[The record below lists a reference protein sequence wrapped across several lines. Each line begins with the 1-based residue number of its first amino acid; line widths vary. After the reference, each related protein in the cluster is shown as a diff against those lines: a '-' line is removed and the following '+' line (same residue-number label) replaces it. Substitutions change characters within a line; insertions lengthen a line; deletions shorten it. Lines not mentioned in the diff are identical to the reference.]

1 MADEAAFPKRLA
13 AGFYFLLILI
23 GILFYVGWSLA
34 YNTWDITRPENSGVY
49 GLTIILLG
57 FGVTGYLL
65 YRTPP
70 KNVERSEER
79 Q

>member
-1 MADEAAFPKRLA
+1 MADEPAFPRKLA
-13 AGFYFLLILI
+13 AGFYFFLILL
-23 GILFYVGWSLA
+23 GVVFYLGWSLA
-34 YNTWDITRPENSGVY
+34 YDTWDITRPENSGVY
-49 GLTIILLG
+49 ALTLLLLG

-70 KNVERSEER
+70 KKADESESR